1 MTLHLKFPL
10 AESQRAH
17 GYSSDAKHTGQ
28 CDEEEVGAERD
39 NSINWLQLEFC
50 KFSNALSHKNAT
62 LKPL

>member
-17 GYSSDAKHTGQ
+17 GYSSDAKHIGQ

-39 NSINWLQLEFC
+39 NSINWLQLE
-50 KFSNALSHKNAT
+50 
-62 LKPL
+62 